1 LPNVEDLLMLR
12 APSSPT
18 SIVAASLLAGALAA
32 GLAADARAVAG
43 ETQRSARP
51 GGWQIPPE
59 AAAEKNP
66 VEASE
71 AVLAR
76 GKQIYEAKCQRCHGP
91 EGQGDGPDA
100 DPDQMPGD
108 LSDGSRAPQNPDG
121 VMFYKIWNGR
131 SRPKMPAY
139 STELSREEVW
149 TLIHYVKTL
158 RK

>member
-1 LPNVEDLLMLR
+1 MLR
-12 APSSPT
+12 APSSLT
-18 SIVAASLLAGALAA
+18 SIAAASLLAAAMAA
-32 GLAADARAVAG
+32 GLAAADARTLVSQA
-43 ETQRSARP
+43 QRPSRP
-51 GGWQIPPE
+51 GAWQIPPE
-59 AAAEKNP
+59 AADEKNP

-71 AVLAR
+71 TVLAK

-91 EGQGDGPDA
+91 EGHGDGPDA

-131 SRPKMPAY
+131 SKPKMPAY
-139 STELSREEVW
+139 SSELSREEVW

>member
-1 LPNVEDLLMLR
+1 MLP

-18 SIVAASLLAGALAA
+18 SIAAAGLLAAALAA
-32 GLAADARAVAG
+32 GLAADARGGARQA
-43 ETQRSARP
+43 QRSPRP
-51 GGWQIPPE
+51 GAWQIPPE
-59 AAAEKNP
+59 AAEERNP

-71 AVLAR
+71 TVLAE
-76 GKQIYEAKCQRCHGP
+76 GKRIYEAKCQRCHGP
-91 EGQGDGPDA
+91 AGHGDGPDA

-131 SRPKMPAY
+131 SKPKMPAY
-139 STELSREEVW
+139 SSELSREEVW
-149 TLIHYVKTL
+149 TLIHHVKTL

>member
-1 LPNVEDLLMLR
+1 MSR
-12 APSSPT
+12 APSSST
-18 SIVAASLLAGALAA
+18 CAVVASLLTLALAA
-32 GLAADARAVAG
+32 TLAADAPALAGRA
-43 ETQRSARP
+43 QRPPRP
-51 GGWQIPPE
+51 DAWQIPPE
-59 AAAEKNP
+59 AADEKNP
-66 VEASE
+66 VATSE

-100 DPDQMPGD
+100 DPDHMPGD

-121 VMFYKIWNGR
+121 IMFYKIWNGR
-131 SRPKMPAY
+131 SKPKMPAY
-139 STELSREEVW
+139 SSELSREEVW